1 MKSINVCSP
10 AIDFIVYR
18 RDARKNGF
26 PPPHSATSVA
36 AVDRPPANPR
46 IELRVELDNLA
57 CKLLEI
63 RRWLTDHGCNHQV
76 FHCFRAGSEA
86 VIKCEFDLGPG
97 LADKFNQQ
105 FGALL
110 SLLMDPT
117 G

>member
-1 MKSINVCSP
+1 MKSNNACS
-10 AIDFIVYR
+10 AATDFLAYR
-18 RDARKNGF
+18 RDARKHRLPSRN
-26 PPPHSATSVA
+26 SAASVA

-86 VIKCEFDLGPG
+86 VIRCEFNLGPS
-97 LADKFNQQ
+97 LADKFKQL

-110 SLLMDPT
+110 TLVMDPT